1 MMFNNKFNKDNT
13 IHFDV
18 EEWSCTD
25 PDTMQFCRKISDTE
39 FEYIQLRV
47 GQLCTF
53 AASFHLNNKH
63 LLETLNDR
71 TTIADWY
78 QDEINVND
86 YDADQLGEYVAP
98 FGGDDFLG
106 AIKGCDRN
114 QLMAECIFE
123 TDLMNG
129 EYE

>member
-1 MMFNNKFNKDNT
+1 MVFNNDNT
-13 IHFDV
+13 IHFNI

-25 PDTMQFCRKISDTE
+25 LDTMQFCRKVNDTT

-47 GQLCTF
+47 GQLCSF
-53 AASFHLNNKH
+53 AISFHLNNKH
-63 LLETLNDR
+63 LLETLNDK
-71 TTIADWY
+71 TTLNDWY

-86 YDADQLGEYVAP
+86 YDADELGEYVAP
-98 FGGDDFLG
+98 FGGDDFLN

-123 TDLMNG
+123 TDIMNG
-129 EYE
+129 EYGYE

>member
-1 MMFNNKFNKDNT
+1 MVFNNDNT
-13 IHFDV
+13 IHFNI

-25 PDTMQFCRKISDTE
+25 PDTMQFCRKVNDTT

-47 GQLCTF
+47 GKLCSF
-53 AASFHLNNKH
+53 AISFHLNNKH
-63 LLETLNDR
+63 LLETLNDK
-71 TTIADWY
+71 TTLNDWY

-86 YDADQLGEYVAP
+86 YDADELGEYVTP
-98 FGGDDFLG
+98 FGGDDFLN

-123 TDLMNG
+123 TDIMNG
-129 EYE
+129 EYGYE